1 LTHDLDRFD
10 IKKNT
15 KEEGKIYVHITI
27 YHDNCYFVLSKK
39 KFNGIIVMSIL
50 IFVQVSLVIIKL
62 IESIV
67 FLFFKK
73 T

>member
-1 LTHDLDRFD
+1 MYTLLFIMTIAILSFL
-10 IKKNT
+10 KK
-15 KEEGKIYVHITI
+15 I
-27 YHDNCYFVLSKK
+27 
-39 KFNGIIVMSIL
+39 NGIIVMSIL